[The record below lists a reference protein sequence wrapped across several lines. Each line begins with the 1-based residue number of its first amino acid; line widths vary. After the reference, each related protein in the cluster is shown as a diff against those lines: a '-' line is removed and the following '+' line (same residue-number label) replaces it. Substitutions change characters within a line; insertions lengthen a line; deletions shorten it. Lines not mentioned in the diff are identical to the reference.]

1 MKPKPIVLC
10 ILDGWGYSS
19 NPHNN
24 AIALAHKPTWDKWTK
39 SYPEILLDASGLS
52 VGLPDGQMGNSEV
65 GHMTLGTGR
74 VIFQDLPR
82 ISLAFE
88 KNTFEKNPHFQSLVK
103 ELKTSQKTCHLLG
116 LFSPGGVHSHMDHI
130 LNLTTLLAA
139 ENIPVAL
146 HLFLDGRDTPP
157 QSAIAY
163 METLLHHIKDKKTI
177 HIATLM
183 GRYYA
188 MDRDNRWDRV
198 EKAYDAITLGKGPT
212 FTDPIASIKESY
224 AHGKDDEFL
233 IPIVSE
239 TYKGIHDGDAL
250 LTANFRAD
258 RMREI
263 CDTLLDKDFSGF
275 TRGSLPYFSKALSM
289 TEYSTELAAKMEVL
303 FPPVRPHN
311 TLGEVLAQANLT
323 QLRIAETEK
332 YAHVTFFFNGGR
344 ENPFPKEERILVPSP
359 KVATYDL
366 QPEMSAPEL
375 TDKVVEAVESHQ
387 FDVIILN
394 YANTDM
400 VGHTGKLEAAIEA
413 VEAVDICLGHLEKA
427 VLEKGG
433 VLLVTADHGNAESM
447 EDTANHQ
454 PHTSHTTNLVPL
466 FIVTKTPYEI
476 NRTKG
481 TLIDIAPT
489 ILGLLNLNLPQEM
502 EGHSFLLPP
511 LLSK

>member
-1 MKPKPIVLC
+1 
-10 ILDGWGYSS
+10 
-19 NPHNN
+19 
-24 AIALAHKPTWDKWTK
+24 
-39 SYPEILLDASGLS
+39 
-52 VGLPDGQMGNSEV
+52 
-65 GHMTLGTGR
+65 
-74 VIFQDLPR
+74 
-82 ISLAFE
+82 
-88 KNTFEKNPHFQSLVK
+88 
-103 ELKTSQKTCHLLG
+103 
-116 LFSPGGVHSHMDHI
+116 MDHI
-130 LNLTTLLAA
+130 LNLISLLAE

-163 METLLHHIKDKKTI
+163 LETLLVHIKDKKTI

-188 MDRDNRWDRV
+188 MDRDKRWDRV
-198 EKAYDAITLGKGPT
+198 EKAFDAMAFAKGPS
-212 FTDPIASIKESY
+212 FKDPVAAIKESY
-224 AHGKDDEFL
+224 AQGKDDEFL
-233 IPIVSE
+233 IPVVSKI
-239 TYKGIHDGDAL
+239 YKGIQEGDSL

-263 CDTLLDKDFSGF
+263 CEALLGKDFTGF
-275 TRGSLPYFSKALSM
+275 PRPKILSFSQVLSM
-289 TEYSTELAAKMEVL
+289 TEYSTELATKMKVL

-311 TLGEVLAQANLT
+311 TLGEVLAHAGLS

-344 ENPFPKEERILVPSP
+344 EAPFTKEERIMVPSP

-366 QPEMSAPEL
+366 KPEMSAPEL
-375 TDKVVEAVESHQ
+375 TDKVVDAIESNR

-400 VGHTGKLEAAIEA
+400 VGHTGKLEATIKA
-413 VEAVDICLGHLEKA
+413 VEAVDMCLGRLEKA

-433 VLLVTADHGNAESM
+433 ALLVTADHGNAESM
-447 EDTANHQ
+447 EDTENHQ

-466 FIVTKTPYEI
+466 FIVTKISYEI
-476 NRTKG
+476 NRATG

-489 ILGLLNLNLPQEM
+489 ILGLLDLPVPKEM
-502 EGHSFLLPP
+502 EGGSFLLCP

>member
-10 ILDGWGYSS
+10 VLDGWGYSS
-19 NPHNN
+19 NSHNN

-39 SYPEILLDASGLS
+39 SYPEMLLDASGAS
-52 VGLPDGQMGNSEV
+52 VGLPTGQMGNSEV

-88 KNTFEKNPHFQSLVK
+88 NKTFEANPHFQSLIK
-103 ELKTSQKTCHLLG
+103 GLKTSGKTCHLLG

-130 LNLTTLLAA
+130 LNLITLLAA
-139 ENIPVAL
+139 ENIQVAL

-163 METLLHHIKDKKTI
+163 METLLAHIKNKKTI

-188 MDRDNRWDRV
+188 MDRDKRWDRV
-198 EKAYDAITLGKGPT
+198 EKAFDAISLGKGPT
-212 FTDPIASIKESY
+212 FTDPIAAIKESY
-224 AHGKDDEFL
+224 THGKDDEFL

-239 TYKGIHDGDAL
+239 SYKGIQDGDTL

-275 TRGSLPYFSKALSM
+275 SRPNPPHFSKVLSM
-289 TEYSTELAAKMEVL
+289 TEYSSELATKMEVL
-303 FPPVRPHN
+303 FPPVRPQN
-311 TLGEVLAQANLT
+311 TLGEVLAYAGLT

-344 ENPFPKEERILVPSP
+344 EDPFPKEDRIMVPSP
-359 KVATYDL
+359 RVATYDL
-366 QPEMSAPEL
+366 KPEMSAPEL
-375 TDKVVEAVESHQ
+375 TDKVVEAIHSNR

-400 VGHTGKLEAAIEA
+400 VGHTGKLEAAIKA

-427 VLEKGG
+427 VFEKGG
-433 VLLVTADHGNAESM
+433 ALLVTADHGNAESM
-447 EDTANHQ
+447 EDTENHQ
-454 PHTSHTTNLVPL
+454 PHTSHTTNPVPF
-466 FIVTKTPYEI
+466 FIVTKIPYEI
-476 NRTKG
+476 NRTEG

-489 ILGLLNLNLPQEM
+489 ILGLLDLAVPKEM

-511 LLSK
+511 LLPK

>member
-1 MKPKPIVLC
+1 MKSKPIVLC

-24 AIALAHKPTWDKWTK
+24 AIALAHTPTWDKWSK
-39 SYPEILLDASGLS
+39 SYPEIFLDASGLS
-52 VGLPDGQMGNSEV
+52 VGLPEGQMGNSEV

-82 ISLAFE
+82 ISQAFE
-88 KNTFEKNPHFQSLVK
+88 NKTFEVNPCFQSLI
-103 ELKTSQKTCHLLG
+103 KTLRTSGKTCHVLG

-130 LNLTTLLAA
+130 LNLTTLLAK
-139 ENIPVAL
+139 ENISVAL

-163 METLLHHIKDKKTI
+163 MNTLLHHIRDKKTI

-188 MDRDNRWDRV
+188 MDRDKRWDRV
-198 EKAYDAITLGKGPT
+198 EKAFDAIALAKGPP
-212 FTDPIASIKESY
+212 FKDPIAAIKESY
-224 AHGKDDEFL
+224 THGKDDEFV
-233 IPIVSE
+233 IPLVSE
-239 TYKGIHDGDAL
+239 SYKGMQEGDAL

-263 CDTLLDKDFSGF
+263 CDALLDKNFAGFSR
-275 TRGSLPYFSKALSM
+275 TKVLHFSKVLSM
-289 TEYSTELAAKMEVL
+289 TEYSTELASKMEVL

-311 TLGEVLAQANLT
+311 TLGEVLAHANLT

-344 ENPFPKEERILVPSP
+344 EDPFPKEDRIMVPSP

-366 QPEMSAPEL
+366 KPEMSAHEL
-375 TDKVVEAVESHQ
+375 TDKVVEAVHSNK

-400 VGHTGKLEAAIEA
+400 VGHTGKLDAAIKA
-413 VEAVDICLGHLEKA
+413 VETIDLCLHRLETA

-433 VLLVTADHGNAESM
+433 TLLVTADHGNAESM

-466 FIVTKTPYEI
+466 FIVTKTPYEV
-476 NRTKG
+476 NRTTG
-481 TLIDIAPT
+481 TLIDISPT
-489 ILGLLNLNLPQEM
+489 ILGLLNLPIPAEM
-502 EGHSFLLPP
+502 EGHSFLFPP
-511 LLSK
+511 LLPK

>member
-1 MKPKPIVLC
+1 MTPKPIVLC
-10 ILDGWGYSS
+10 VLDGWGYSS

-24 AIALAHKPTWDKWTK
+24 AIALASKPTWDKWTK
-39 SYPEILLDASGLS
+39 TYPELLLDASGLS
-52 VGLPDGQMGNSEV
+52 VGLPEGQMGNSEV

-82 ISLAFE
+82 ISQSFE
-88 KNTFEKNPHFQSLVK
+88 NKTFQKNPHFQAL
-103 ELKTSQKTCHLLG
+103 LKTLKSSGKTCHLLG

-130 LNLTTLLAA
+130 LNIITLLAE
-139 ENIPVAL
+139 ENISVAL

-163 METLLHHIKDKKTI
+163 MKTLLHHIQDKKTVQ
-177 HIATLM
+177 IATLM

-188 MDRDNRWDRV
+188 MDRDKRWDRI
-198 EKAYDAITLGKGPT
+198 EKAYEAIALAKGPT
-212 FTDPIASIKESY
+212 FTDPIKAIKTSY
-224 AHGKDDEFL
+224 ADGKEDEFL
-233 IPIVSE
+233 IPVTSK
-239 TYKGIHDGDAL
+239 TYKGIQPGDAL

-263 CDTLLDKDFSGF
+263 CEALLEKDFSGF
-275 TRGSLPYFSKALSM
+275 SRPSLPSFSNVLSL
-289 TEYSTELAAKMEVL
+289 TEYSTELAPKMEVL
-303 FPPVRPHN
+303 FPPVRPQN
-311 TLGEVLAQANLT
+311 TLGEVLAKAGLT

-344 ENPFPKEERILVPSP
+344 ENPFSKEERILVPSP

-366 QPEMSAPEL
+366 KPEMSASEL
-375 TDKVVEAVESHQ
+375 TEKVVDAVQSNK
-387 FDVIILN
+387 FNVIILN

-400 VGHTGKLEAAIEA
+400 VGHTGKLEATIKA
-413 VEAVDICLGHLEKA
+413 VETVDKCLGRVEAA

-433 VLLVTADHGNAESM
+433 TLLVTADHGNAESM
-447 EDTANHQ
+447 EDTINHQ

-466 FIVTKTPYEI
+466 FIVTKTPYEV
-476 NRTKG
+476 NRTMG

-489 ILGLLNLNLPQEM
+489 ILGLLRLPVPEEM
-502 EGHSFLLPP
+502 EGHSFLMPP
-511 LLSK
+511 LVSK

>member
-1 MKPKPIVLC
+1 MKPKPIVLSV
-10 ILDGWGYSS
+10 LDGWGY
-19 NPHNN
+19 NPDSHNN

-39 SYPEILLDASGLS
+39 TYPEILLDASGLS
-52 VGLPDGQMGNSEV
+52 VGLPEGQMGNSEV

-82 ISLAFE
+82 ISLAF
-88 KNTFEKNPHFQSLVK
+88 KTKTFHTNSYFQSLIK
-103 ELKTSQKTCHLLG
+103 TLKGSGKTCHLLG

-130 LNLTTLLAA
+130 LHLITLLAA
-139 ENIPVAL
+139 ENISVAL

-163 METLLHHIKDKKTI
+163 METLLRHIQNKKTV
-177 HIATLM
+177 HIATLS

-198 EKAYDAITLGKGPT
+198 EKAYDAVALGKGPS
-212 FTDPIASIKESY
+212 FTDPLAAIKTSY
-224 AHGKDDEFL
+224 TQGKDDEFL
-233 IPIVSE
+233 IPVVSLS
-239 TYKGIHDGDAL
+239 YKGIQEGDAL

-263 CDTLLDKDFSGF
+263 CNALLDKDFSGF
-275 TRGSLPYFSKALSM
+275 RRPSLPRFSKVLSM

-311 TLGEVLAQANLT
+311 TLGEVLAHAGLS

-344 ENPFPKEERILVPSP
+344 EDPFPKEERIMVPSP

-366 QPEMSAPEL
+366 KPEMSAPEL
-375 TDKVVEAVESHQ
+375 TNKVLEAIHSNK

-400 VGHTGKLEAAIEA
+400 VGHTGKLDAAIKA
-413 VEAVDICLGHLEKA
+413 VEAVDICLGRLETA

-447 EDTANHQ
+447 EDTINHQ

-466 FIVTKTPYEI
+466 FIVTKESYEI
-476 NRTKG
+476 NRTEG

-489 ILGLLNLNLPQEM
+489 ILDLLDLPVPKEM

-511 LLSK
+511 LLPK